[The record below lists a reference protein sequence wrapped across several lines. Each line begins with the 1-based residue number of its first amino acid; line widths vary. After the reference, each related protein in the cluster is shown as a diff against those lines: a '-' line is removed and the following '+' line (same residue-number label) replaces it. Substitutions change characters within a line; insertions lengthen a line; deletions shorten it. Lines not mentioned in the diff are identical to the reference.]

1 MVNRVKSS
9 LLNCPH
15 HPSAVIDRT
24 VRRGGGRG
32 GGFTPERSKKDRGK
46 D

>member
-24 VRRGGGRG
+24 VRMGVEGWGVNTREKW
-32 GGFTPERSKKDRGK
+32 ER
-46 D
+46 